1 MGTSFFK
8 DGKRFDGYYMAPED
22 VVIIGIDTADGPDH
36 YLWDERIKLPL
47 SGAFVQNI
55 AKVGVI
61 KAITCTKLT
70 IDGVDRAVVVDGRQR
85 VRGARKANELLKEH
99 GEPELRIKVIPQ
111 RGSET
116 DLMGLS
122 LSTNAFNQED
132 SMSTKARKTQ
142 RLLDRGMS
150 PAEVADYLGVS
161 TQSIANWQKLLELA
175 APVLKAVD
183 DEKLAPST
191 AIKLHGLDKAE
202 QTEKLKELLDT
213 SNGKKVTGKKAA
225 RAAAS
230 SKGKNPSVAPGK
242 RLARKVVNAHV
253 EGTVDFLSEDFLH
266 GIQWAIGDISDEDVK
281 GMAKFL
287 TDVD

>member
-22 VVIIGIDTADGPDH
+22 IVIIGLDTKDGPDH
-36 YLWDERIKLPL
+36 FLWDERIKLPL
-47 SGAFVQNI
+47 SGSFVQNV

-61 KAITCTKLT
+61 KAVTCTKLK
-70 IDGVDRAVVVDGRQR
+70 IDGEDRAVVVDGRQR
-85 VRGARKANELLKEH
+85 VRAARKANEILKSQ
-99 GEPELRIKVIPQ
+99 GEPELRVKVLPQ
-111 RGSET
+111 RGSE
-116 DLMGLS
+116 DALMGLS
-122 LSTNAFNQED
+122 LSTNSFNQED
-132 SMSTKARKTQ
+132 TPATKARKAQ

-150 PAEVADYLGVS
+150 PAEVADYLGVT

-175 APVLKAVD
+175 PAVIKAVD
-183 DEKLAPST
+183 DERIAASN
-191 AIKLHGLDKAE
+191 AIKLHKLDKSE
-202 QTEKLKELLDT
+202 QTEKLKELLAS
-213 SNGKKVTGKKAA
+213 SNGKKPTGKKTA
-225 RAAAS
+225 RAAA
-230 SKGKNPSVAPGK
+230 KGSNPSVAPGK

-281 GMAKFL
+281 GMSKFM

>member
-22 VVIIGIDTADGPDH
+22 VVIIGLDTNDGPEH
-36 YLWDERIKLPL
+36 FLWDERIKLPL
-47 SGAFVQNI
+47 SGSFVQNI

-61 KAITCTKLT
+61 KAIVCTKLT
-70 IDGVDRAVVVDGRQR
+70 VNGEERAVVVDGRQR
-85 VRGARKANELLKEH
+85 VRGARKANQLLKDQ
-99 GEPELRIKVIPQ
+99 GEPELRVKVLPQ
-111 RGSET
+111 RGSE
-116 DLMGLS
+116 DSLMGLS
-122 LSTNAFNQED
+122 LSTNSFNQED
-132 SMSTKARKTQ
+132 SMSTKARKCQ

-161 TQSIANWQKLLELA
+161 TQSISNWQKLLELA
-175 APVLKAVD
+175 PAVIKAVD
-183 DEKLAPST
+183 EEKLAPST
-191 AIKLHGLDKAE
+191 AIKLHKLDKSE
-202 QTEKLKELLDT
+202 QGDKLKELLAS

-225 RAAAS
+225 RAAA
-230 SKGKNPSVAPGK
+230 KGSNPSVAPGK

-253 EGTVDFLSEDFLH
+253 EGDVDFLSEDFLH

-287 TDVD
+287 TDID